1 MASVGAWAV
10 TAVGSRALFTA
21 KGLHEKSRLL
31 HLGRIRWGSPAW
43 IVLLAAVVLSV
54 LGDMAIATTE
64 PGIARRQGLFLP
76 IAMLAALIVAIPDYR
91 NARRFVPVMAVISLL
106 LLLFVLIPI
115 VPSWIVRPYN
125 GARRWINLVVMDFQ
139 PSELAKVVWVLAMAL
154 WLRGGKGRKL
164 HTWWGFLLP
173 FVVTLVPMVLILVE
187 PDLGTAL
194 LFVPTLLA
202 MLLVAGARLRH
213 IAVFVGAGLVLVWA
227 VAFGPVKGFLKP
239 HQQARIDALIYQLQG
254 DDRYQDDIGFQGDR
268 AMTITGAGGVHGVGL
283 ERTQMLL
290 RFNALPEEHNDM
302 IFAVIA
308 CRWGAYGAA
317 AVWGLYLVLVAGG
330 LAVAALSRDAFGRLL
345 AVGVVVMLFLQML
358 INTGMTIGVLPITG
372 MTLPFVSSGGS
383 SLVMTWV
390 MVGLILNV
398 GLRRPR
404 RMERWE
410 RAGGEAP

>member
-1 MASVGAWAV
+1 MGTQASY
-10 TAVGSRALFTA
+10 TAR
-21 KGLHEKSRLL
+21 GLHAQARLL
-31 HLGRIRWGSPAW
+31 HLGRIRWNSPAW
-43 IVLLAAVVLSV
+43 IVLLAAVALSV
-54 LGDMAIATTE
+54 FGDMAIATTE
-64 PGIARRQGLFLP
+64 PGIAKRQGIFLP
-76 IAMLAALIVAIPDYR
+76 IAMIGAMIVAIPDYR
-91 NARRFVPVMAVISLL
+91 NARRFVPVMAAISLGL
-106 LLLFVLIPI
+106 LIFILIPI

-125 GARRWINLVVMDFQ
+125 GARRWINFVVMDFQ

-154 WLRGGKGRKL
+154 WLRGGSKSLR
-164 HTWWGFLLP
+164 TWKGFLLP
-173 FVVTLVPMVLILVE
+173 FLVTLVPMGLILVE

-213 IAVFVGAGLVLVWA
+213 VAVFVFAGLVLVWS
-227 VAFGPVKGFLKP
+227 VAFGPVKAYLKP
-239 HQQARIDALIYQLQG
+239 HQQARIDALVYQLQG
-254 DDRYQDDIGFQGDR
+254 DDRFQDDIGFQGDR
-268 AMTITGAGGVHGVGL
+268 AMTIIGSGGVEGIGADRAATL
-283 ERTQMLL
+283 I

-302 IFAVIA
+302 IFAVIT
-308 CRWGAYGAA
+308 CRWGVYGAA
-317 AVWGLYLVLVAGG
+317 AIWGLYLLFAAGG
-330 LAVAALSRDAFGRLL
+330 LAVAALSRDTFGRLL

-410 RAGGEAP
+410 TGGERP

>member
-1 MASVGAWAV
+1 VSSVG
-10 TAVGSRALFTA
+10 TRSTFTA
-21 KGLHEKSRLL
+21 RGLHAQARLL
-31 HLGRIRWGSPAW
+31 QLGRMRWSSPAW
-43 IVLLAAVVLSV
+43 VVLAAAVALSI
-54 LGDMAIATTE
+54 LGDKAIATTE
-64 PGIARRQGLFLP
+64 PGIAARQAMFLP
-76 IAMLAALIVAIPDYR
+76 IAIVAALVVALPDYR
-91 NARRFVPVMAVISLL
+91 NARRFVPVMAVLSLGL
-106 LLLFVLIPI
+106 LVFVLLPF

-125 GARRWINLVVMDFQ
+125 GARRWINFVVMDFQ

-154 WLRGGKGRKL
+154 WLRGGGAMLR
-164 HTWWGFLLP
+164 TWRGFLFT
-173 FVVTLVPMVLILVE
+173 FVVTAVPMGLILVE

-194 LFVPTLLA
+194 LFIPTLLA
-202 MLLVAGARLRH
+202 MLLVAGARMLH
-213 IAVFVGAGLVLVWA
+213 IASFVGVGLILVWA
-227 VAFGPVKGFLKP
+227 VAFGPVKSYLKP

-254 DDRYQDDIGFQGDR
+254 DDRFQDDIGFQGDR
-268 AMTITGAGGVHGVGL
+268 AMTIVGSGGVDGL
-283 ERTQMLL
+283 GAARTKTLI

-317 AVWGLYLVLVAGG
+317 AVWGLYLLFAAGG

-410 RAGGEAP
+410 TASGDR